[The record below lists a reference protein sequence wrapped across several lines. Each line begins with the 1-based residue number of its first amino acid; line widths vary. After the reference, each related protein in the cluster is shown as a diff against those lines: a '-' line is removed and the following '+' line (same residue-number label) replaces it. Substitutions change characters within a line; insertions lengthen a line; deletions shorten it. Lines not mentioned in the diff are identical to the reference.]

1 LGSLPIFINTCL
13 LLLYTGILKRAA
25 IIATGCMGWTKSG
38 GGERSEHGMSE
49 EACSFTRRRGG
60 AAALNPNQIELAP
73 AQIES
78 LALGLNFPIHPFYF
92 PLCIEVCSSQ
102 NYFRWVP
109 THAFLLF
116 LVESEHIF
124 FQFGCSSMLYVKLP
138 YCCARAR
145 QLVAHKTHRFSKFTK
160 LLLGEEMRNY
170 KTLDIRPPWSLAG
183 HAADGPCIFLTGKQ
197 CHHSS
202 LNQFWFHQ
210 LPRTC
215 WI

>member
-1 LGSLPIFINTCL
+1 
-13 LLLYTGILKRAA
+13 
-25 IIATGCMGWTKSG
+25 MGWTKSG

-160 LLLGEEMRNY
+160 LLLGEEMRKY